1 MVSPSCI
8 PYSTIEMPDIEMSPD
23 EVFDKV
29 LKDSDDEPIVKI
41 KVSDSWIH
49 LPRILILQV

>member
-1 MVSPSCI
+1 MASPSCI

-41 KVSDSWIH
+41 KVSDLWSH